1 MNTLI
6 VFGGQCV
13 DFVIV
18 YICFYTNSLIGIVH
32 HVIFYFV

>member
-13 DFVIV
+13 DFVNV
-18 YICFYTNSLIGIVH
+18 YICFDTNSLIGIIH
-32 HVIFYFV
+32 IM